1 MKKERLFLF
10 VALIVTTATVCA
22 EQKEYR
28 NPVIPGFYPDPSICR
43 VDSDYY
49 LVNSSFE
56 FFPGVPLF
64 HSRDLVNWQQ
74 IGNVLTRRS
83 QLELEGCYPS
93 GGIYAPT
100 IRYNDGVFYMI
111 TTNVTNRGNFLVYTR
126 DLSKG
131 WSEPVWL
138 EQGGI
143 DPSLYFENGKCYMV
157 SNPDNA
163 IWLCEID
170 PMTGKTL
177 TPSKRIWGGTG
188 GRYPEGPHIYKKDGM
203 YYLLISEG
211 GTEYGHKITIARSK
225 QIDGPYESNPANPI
239 LTHINQET
247 QMSPIQGTGHGDLI
261 QAHDGS
267 WWIVCLAFRPQ
278 TGTHHLLGR
287 ETFLAPV
294 TWNDKGWPVVNG
306 NGTISEEMKAN
317 TLPQHPV
324 KHNTNYD
331 FNESELGPEW
341 NYLRN
346 PDNTSYTLSDRKG
359 WLGIKPSEQTLDGNG
374 SPSFVGIRQQHIN
387 FQATT
392 CMLVGAPKAGLTVF
406 RGPQG
411 HYDLYAQGNKLCLD
425 FRLGTLLH
433 HQEITTLSDNKVYLR
448 VKGTAEMYYFF
459 YSTDGQHYQEAGKMD
474 TRYLSTETQGGFTGT
489 YLGLFAEGDHDGN
502 TAWFDFLHYIPA
514 TKP

>member
-1 MKKERLFLF
+1 MKIRNW
-10 VALIVTTATVCA
+10 VVTLTLATATTTVCA
-22 EQKEYR
+22 QQTQYR
-28 NPVIPGFYPDPSICR
+28 NPVISGLHPDPSVCR

-74 IGNVLTRRS
+74 IGHVLTRRS
-83 QLELEGCYPS
+83 QLNLEGCNPS
-93 GGIYAPT
+93 TGIYAPT

-111 TTNVTNRGNFLVYTR
+111 TTNISDKGNFLVYTR

-157 SNPDNA
+157 SNPDDA
-163 IWLCEID
+163 IWICEID
-170 PMTGKTL
+170 PMTGKSL
-177 TPSKRIWGGTG
+177 TQSKKIWEGTG

-225 QIDGPYESNPANPI
+225 QINGPYESNPANPI
-239 LTHINQET
+239 LTHINKQT
-247 QMSPIQGTGHGDLI
+247 QKSSIQGTGHGDLI

-267 WWIVCLAFRPQ
+267 WWLIFLAFRPQ

-294 TWNDKGWPVVNG
+294 SWNKEGWPVVNG
-306 NGTISEEMKAN
+306 NGTISEVMNVK
-317 TLPQHPV
+317 TLPQYPV

-331 FNESELGPEW
+331 FNEAQLSPEW

-346 PDNTSYTLSDRKG
+346 PDSTRYTLNARKG
-359 WLGIKPSEQTLDGNG
+359 WLGIKPSTQTLDDNG
-374 SPSFVGIRQQHIN
+374 SPSFVGFRQQHIN

-392 CMLVGAPKAGLTVF
+392 CLRSGTSKAGLTVF

-411 HYDLYAQGNKLCLD
+411 HYDLYKKGNELYLNY
-425 FRLGTLLH
+425 RLGTLLH
-433 HQEITTLSDNKVYLR
+433 RQHITTLNGPTVYLR
-448 VKGTAEMYYFF
+448 VKGTPDTYYFY
-459 YSTDGQHYQEAGKMD
+459 YSTDGLHYQEAGKMD

-489 YLGLFAEGDHDGN
+489 YLGLFAEGNYNGS
-502 TAWFDFLHYIPA
+502 TAWFDFFRYTPTA
-514 TKP
+514 D